1 MHEETR
7 PDIAPCAGSLRRDRN
22 RRADAAQRAA
32 QSVRSSGERRVHRSV
47 HSHSFV
53 STALDNSIR
62 GTLDFTG
69 AVTLWQYHAAGEQPL
84 SITCDL
90 SIREGAVKLVA
101 YDENGGM
108 TELLSQSASSGLNG
122 AASVLNAS
130 LRPGMNTVKLIGARN
145 TKLDFEFTFA
155 PGTP

>member
-1 MHEETR
+1 MKK
-7 PDIAPCAGSLRRDRN
+7 PVLISLLALILCAAIAIAVLMPRSAQPSLFDHPEN
-22 RRADAAQRAA
+22 AASTDQYTAR
-32 QSVRSSGERRVHRSV
+32 
-47 HSHSFV
+47 SFV

-69 AVTLWQYHAAGEQPL
+69 AVTLWQYNAAGEQPL
-84 SITCDL
+84 SITCAL
-90 SIREGAVKLVA
+90 TIREGAVKLVA

-130 LRPGMNTVKLIGARN
+130 LHPGMNTVKLIGARN